1 MVIIMVCK
9 NLIAY
14 YKTFFNTLGF
24 QCYDYDIFSI
34 YINPKQPEEFIIHVH
49 IDEMYELFVGDFTAP
64 CNIEIPFDISETYLQ
79 LGMLLTGEVVYDLKE
94 SYNNHLEPSSFY
106 LYGSNRSG
114 LQTWKKNQHYHSTD
128 IIIKE
133 GFFKQKLSEYNYPY
147 DSLKQI
153 EINKIFQPLP
163 SKILQLMQEISDM
176 LRSKSVSWLYLD
188 AQLMKIIYF
197 LLPQEKILPS
207 QSKTITV
214 KLKCG
219 RNILLSKA
227 DQEIIQQI
235 HNDLTVHYQHPPTI
249 KELASFNFISEQKL
263 TAGFKYLYHCSIH
276 DYISNLRLNMANSM
290 LLSEQSSI
298 SQIAQAL
305 GFASSNSFI
314 YFYRQKTGITPKQF
328 QLKIR

>member
-1 MVIIMVCK
+1 MVCK
-9 NLIAY
+9 NLFDY
-14 YKTFFNTLGF
+14 YKTFFNKLGF
-24 QCYDYDIFSI
+24 QQYKYNNFSL
-34 YINPKQPEEFIIHVH
+34 YINSKQPEEFIIHVS

-64 CNIEIPFDISETYLQ
+64 DNIEIPFDINEKYLQ
-79 LGMLLTGEVVYDLKE
+79 LEVLLTGEIEYDLKE

-114 LQTWKKNQHYHSTD
+114 LQIWKKNQHYHSTD
-128 IIIKE
+128 IIIKKD
-133 GFFKQKLSEYNYPY
+133 FFEQKLSEYNYSY

-163 SKILQLMQEISDM
+163 SKILQLMQEISDT
-176 LRSKSVSWLYLD
+176 LRNKTISQLYLD

-197 LLPQEKILPS
+197 LIPQEKILPP

-219 RNILLSKA
+219 RNILLRKD

-235 HNDLTVHYQHPPTI
+235 RNYLTLHYQHPPTI
-249 KELASFNFISEQKL
+249 KELAEINFISEQKL

-276 DYISNLRLNMANSM
+276 DYISTLRLNMANSM

-298 SQIAQAL
+298 VEIAKVL
-305 GFASSNSFI
+305 GFSSSNSFI

-328 QLKIR
+328 QLRMR